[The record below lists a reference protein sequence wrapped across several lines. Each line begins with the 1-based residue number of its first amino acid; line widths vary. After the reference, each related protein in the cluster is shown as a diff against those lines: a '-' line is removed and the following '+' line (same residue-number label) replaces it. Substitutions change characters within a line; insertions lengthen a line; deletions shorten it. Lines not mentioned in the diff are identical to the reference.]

1 MDNFTISV
9 IFFAIAEYI
18 ILKYLVPIKYS
29 WGIGI
34 SLFILAVLS
43 GVVIYFVT
51 EISVIF
57 SFLFTGFIIG
67 PWAMGWGIGGR
78 DINK

>member
-9 IFFAIAEYI
+9 IFFAITEYL

-34 SLFILAVLS
+34 SLFILAILS

-57 SFLFTGFIIG
+57 CFLFTGFIIG